1 MGAPRKKLKGEH
13 ITRSQDELIKLL
25 LMRCEELELA
35 TSSLYKLPGVKGDW
49 LHNIKVGRQKTTDI
63 HSVFPLLDG
72 LGLEL
77 VIREKPTVAR
87 KAGGSRV
94 AHKLRSQT
102 IAALSDAERAVV
114 KAALGE
120 PVSAPPVAPEL
131 AEARRMAAEFGK

>member
-1 MGAPRKKLKGEH
+1 MATPRKTVKGEH
-13 ITRSQDELIKLL
+13 VTVSQDQLVELL
-25 LMRCEELELA
+25 LVRCQELKLA

-63 HSVFPLLDG
+63 HSVFPLLEG
-72 LGLEL
+72 LGLEM

-87 KAGGSRV
+87 KSGGQRV

-102 IAALSDAERAVV
+102 ITALSEAERAEV

-120 PVSAPPVAPEL
+120 SVSAPPIAPEL
-131 AEARRMAAEFGK
+131 VEAKKMVAEFGK